1 MYCWEVNLEINR
13 IKKKKNKNK
22 KMLSCGKGSKCL
34 VDKSY
39 FPFTE
44 NGRSRLYHMFK
55 FLNLSENF
63 FCNGCVFD
71 LKNHNG
77 CLPVRIRAVPEG
89 SVVPY
94 KNVLF
99 TVENTDPKCFWL
111 TNYLEVN
118 VQLPNT
124 MGKAVGVESYSI
136 EIHIFSYEKVGEFY
150 IYS

>member
-1 MYCWEVNLEINR
+1 
-13 IKKKKNKNK
+13 
-22 KMLSCGKGSKCL
+22 MLSCGKGSKCL

-55 FLNLSENF
+55 FLNF
-63 FCNGCVFD
+63 FCNECVFD

-136 EIHIFSYEKVGEFY
+136 EIHIFSYEKEGEFY